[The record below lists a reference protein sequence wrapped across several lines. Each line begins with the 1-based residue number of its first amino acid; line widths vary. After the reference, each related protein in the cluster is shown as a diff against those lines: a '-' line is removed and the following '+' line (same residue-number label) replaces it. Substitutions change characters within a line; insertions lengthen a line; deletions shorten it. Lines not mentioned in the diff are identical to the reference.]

1 MPDKVWT
8 YKDIPQDFFEREL
21 QELTAPNYG
30 PREFGFEEFEGGVL
44 VSCYIRMPDCTC
56 DMYRWFMENY
66 LMSTDE
72 YKLSSSNH
80 TYFAWED
87 KKKGE
92 SLIGKTACREV
103 FGVRWKTLYRNP
115 VEVFGKSDL
124 NSANIKYLEYTV
136 SEAVFDSPRTT
147 VALSIGRDTRYG
159 CEIKRRFFQFGSVV
173 YNNPLYEGPMRDMKQ
188 AFEEI
193 SDLAEILPMLYWRE
207 HDMNQF
213 ELTAKAGG
221 GIGIE

>member
-1 MPDKVWT
+1 MPNRVRT
-8 YKDIPQDFFEREL
+8 YEDIPQDFFDREMR
-21 QELTAPNYG
+21 ELTAPNYG

-56 DMYRWFMENY
+56 DMYRWFMESY

-72 YKLSSSNH
+72 YKLCSSNH

-92 SLIGKTACREV
+92 SLIGKTAYREV
-103 FGVRWKTLYRNP
+103 FGVKWKTFYRNP
-115 VEVFGKSDL
+115 MEVFDGINLS
-124 NSANIKYLEYTV
+124 SANIKYLEYTV
-136 SEAVFDSPRTT
+136 SEATFDFPRTT
-147 VALSIGRDTRYG
+147 VTLTIGRDTRYG
-159 CEIKRRFFQFGSVV
+159 CEIKRRFFQFGSHV
-173 YNNPLYEGPMRDMKQ
+173 YNTPMYEGPMRDMKQ
-188 AFEEI
+188 AFDET

-213 ELTAKAGG
+213 KFTVKTEGETN
-221 GIGIE
+221 E